1 MGVLNI
7 KETRKTKGGLIT
19 GCIFLLQVDVPI
31 TGGLR
36 SGSLRYFHC
45 KDEMAAFNR
54 FPHRVTDLKKSIILA
69 ILLFQ
74 FQSFRKKFGLLS
86 THFPV

>member
-7 KETRKTKGGLIT
+7 KETKKTKGGPIT
-19 GCIFLLQVDVPI
+19 GCIFLLQVDGPI
-31 TGGLR
+31 TGGLI

-45 KDEMAAFNR
+45 KNEMVAFNR

-74 FQSFRKKFGLLS
+74 FQSFRKKFRLLS